1 MASTTPNSGKG
12 SWADM
17 GLIWATMEFPRKD
30 LAAGHM
36 LETTHQHVT
45 LDRDSPVLL
54 NKITLLKDFMDR
66 VKDVAKDMASNTVRG
81 LGDYNPFVKDI
92 IQFTLFLFI

>member
-1 MASTTPNSGKG
+1 MVRSHSIVASTTPDSGKG
-12 SWADM
+12 SWVDM
-17 GLIWATMEFPRKD
+17 VLIWATMEFPRKD
-30 LAAGHM
+30 LAVGHM

-66 VKDVAKDMASNTVRG
+66 VKDVAKDMAQQYG
-81 LGDYNPFVKDI
+81 QGPW
-92 IQFTLFLFI
+92 